1 MKQKI
6 ALLFFVL
13 LLSSFSAYA
22 RLLLQQEGPKQ
33 GQNEVI
39 IANTLVHTSH
49 NDELKDDIKE
59 LMGYENCD
67 EKNEECYGR
76 RMTLEA
82 HLDYIYTQNM
92 QRCLTFSHTL
102 NQKMMISIS

>member
-82 HLDYIYTQNM
+82 HLDYIYTQNLYF
-92 QRCLTFSHTL
+92 QIKTL
-102 NQKMMISIS
+102 EN

>member
-13 LLSSFSAYA
+13 LLFSFSAYA

-49 NDELKDDIKE
+49 NDELKDDIIEE

-82 HLDYIYTQNM
+82 HLDYIYTQNLLLVSIWIQNKM
-92 QRCLTFSHTL
+92 QRW
-102 NQKMMISIS
+102 